1 MTNSRP
7 AMKRPYLATLA
18 LLGVTAAWGAA
29 FVVMKPAIEKQ
40 PFYDFLATRFTIAAL
55 VMIAVRP
62 SVLRQLTPRLLAT
75 GLPLGAILGLGYVTQ
90 TLALE
95 LTTAAI
101 TGFLTGLYVVLTPLL
116 AWVFLKNKLSVKV
129 LAGVVLATGGLALI
143 SITDVGI
150 QPGHVFGIM
159 CALLYALHIVGL
171 GKFSARFEAYPLT
184 VVQLIAVAAVSWV
197 GALADG
203 YQAPQSGDV
212 WFAVVFTAVFATA
225 IAFFAQTWAQAR
237 MDASRVAII
246 LTAEVVFAAG
256 IAVGVGQETLTL
268 QTTIGGLL
276 MVAAML
282 LVEWPSRKGGSAA
295 AEVIAADPL
304 TH

>member
-1 MTNSRP
+1 MTAKPKLS
-7 AMKRPYLATLA
+7 YLATLA

-29 FVVMKPAIEKQ
+29 FVVMKPAIEEQ
-40 PFYDFLATRFTIAAL
+40 PFYDFLATRFTLAAL

-62 SVLRQLTPRLLAT
+62 QVLRQFTPKLLAT

-90 TLALE
+90 TIALE

-101 TGFLTGLYVVLTPLL
+101 TGFLTGLYVVITPLL
-116 AWVFLKNKLSVKV
+116 VWVFLKNRLTIKV
-129 LAGVVLATGGLALI
+129 LIGVVLATAGLALI
-143 SITDVGI
+143 SITDLGI
-150 QPGHVFGIM
+150 QPGHVWGIA
-159 CALLYALHIVGL
+159 CAFLYAAHIVGL
-171 GKFSARFEAYPLT
+171 GKFSSRFETYPLT

-197 GALADG
+197 GAIGDG
-203 YQAPQSGDV
+203 YQAPQNGDV
-212 WFAVVFTAVFATA
+212 WFAVIFTAVFATA

-256 IAVGVGQETLTL
+256 ISYLVGQEEPTWR
-268 QTTIGGLL
+268 TTFGGLL
-276 MVAAML
+276 MICAML
-282 LVEWPSRKGGSAA
+282 IVEWPSRRKQPAVEA
-295 AEVIAADPL
+295 IAADTL